1 MELEWRCSECG
12 KSTPPTG
19 AGFMRLMTH
28 EVGHHTRLVN
38 KETGEILASNP
49 KEAKAKGIQIDVKGT
64 GRKGH
69 KKKGKKKVLRG
80 DDRGGAGGSGN
91 GGDHH
96 WVDDIPAVGTTTPII
111 DEAQAVEY
119 TPRVLKADY
128 TPIMRS
134 ARSAATREWGWP
146 ADMPWEDF
154 LDTCLFIIFN
164 DRDIVLTGYSI
175 RSKNGG
181 D

>member
-12 KSTPPTG
+12 KTTPPTG

-49 KEAKAKGIQIDVKGT
+49 KEARAKGIEIATKGT
-64 GRKGH
+64 GRRG
-69 KKKGKKKVLRG
+69 GKKKAKKKPSRGEARG
-80 DDRGGAGGSGN
+80 DVGPTN

-96 WVDDIPAVGTTTPII
+96 WADDIPASGTTTKDL
-111 DEAQAVEY
+111 DEAQAIEY

-134 ARSAATREWGWP
+134 ARSAAIREWGWP

-164 DRDIVLTGYSI
+164 DREIVLTGYSI
-175 RSKNGG
+175 RTKEG
-181 D
+181 

>member
-12 KSTPPTG
+12 KTTPPTG

-49 KEAKAKGIQIDVKGT
+49 KEARAKGIQLDVKGT

-69 KKKGKKKVLRG
+69 KKKGKKKASRGEVRG
-80 DDRGGAGGSGN
+80 DVASPTN

-96 WVDDIPAVGTTTPII
+96 WVDDIPAGGTTTKEL

-134 ARSAATREWGWP
+134 ARSAAIREWGWP
-146 ADMPWEDF
+146 PDMSWEDF
-154 LDTCLFIIFN
+154 VDTIFWLCFN
-164 DRDIVLTGYSI
+164 DRDIVLTGYTIKSN
-175 RSKNGG
+175 NGG